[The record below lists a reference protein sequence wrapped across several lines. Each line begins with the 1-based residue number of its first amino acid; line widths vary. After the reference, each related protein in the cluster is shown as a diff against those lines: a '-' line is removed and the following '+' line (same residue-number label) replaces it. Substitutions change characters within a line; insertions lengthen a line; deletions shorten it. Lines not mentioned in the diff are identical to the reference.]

1 MNTTNASNSYVEHN
15 AVEREHLVALAK
27 RLSEDELSRP
37 LEAGWTVSGVLAHLA
52 FWDQRALTLLKK
64 WEANG
69 ISPSPM
75 DTDVVNEAKRPLC
88 NAIAPRAAAQLAIDC
103 ATAIDVKIAQL
114 GPAMITNV
122 ETNGQTVRL
131 DRAHHW
137 RMHREQIEQALGLAK
152 TG

>member
-1 MNTTNASNSYVEHN
+1 MNTTNASNPYVEHN
-15 AVEREHLVALAK
+15 AVEREHLTALGN
-27 RLSEDELSRP
+27 RLTEDELIHP

-52 FWDQRALTLLKK
+52 FWDQRALTLLNQ
-64 WEANG
+64 WEKDG
-69 ISPSPM
+69 IGPSPI

-88 NAIAPRAAAQLAIDC
+88 NAISPRAAVQLAIDC

-114 GPAMITNV
+114 DPAMLSNV

-131 DRAHHW
+131 DRASHR
-137 RMHREQIEQALGLAK
+137 RMHLEQIEQALGLAK